1 MKPRMAE
8 CKISIKH
15 EWLILILRLVSFMPF
30 SIFLSSKGQIKPK
43 ADWQAVDSPKKQTDE
58 FDLFAVK
65 SKAANKTYSSVR
77 FLGEV
82 SRP

>member
-30 SIFLSSKGQIKPK
+30 SIFLFSKGQIKPK
-43 ADWQAVDSPKKQTDE
+43 ADWQAVDSPKRTT
-58 FDLFAVK
+58 
-65 SKAANKTYSSVR
+65 N
-77 FLGEV
+77 
-82 SRP
+82 